1 MKSEVK
7 QDTKFFREN
16 VKICREISEMV
27 DKNVHSL
34 NTMNYSCV
42 NRAFFT
48 ENIPTE
54 EFIRDS
60 IVNYINDMDKMSI
73 GILSYSVH
81 ERVDLSGSKKYKVV
95 VCGEFNQ

>member
-7 QDTKFFREN
+7 QDTIFFRE
-16 VKICREISEMV
+16 KAKLCREISELV

-48 ENIPTE
+48 ESLPTE

-60 IVNYINDMDKMSI
+60 IADYLNDMDKMCV
-73 GILSYSVH
+73 GLLSYSVH
-81 ERVDLSGSKKYKVV
+81 ERIDLNGSQKYKVV
-95 VCGEFNQ
+95 VCGELNQ